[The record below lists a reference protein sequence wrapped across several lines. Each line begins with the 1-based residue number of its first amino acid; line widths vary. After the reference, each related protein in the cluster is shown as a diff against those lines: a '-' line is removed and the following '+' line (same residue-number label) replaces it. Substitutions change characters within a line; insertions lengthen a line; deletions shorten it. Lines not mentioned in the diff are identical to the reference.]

1 MFVKWLDVKICSGK
15 TFCYPSLAFSLLLI
29 FFQNYQRSGHFPL
42 SKSIISSTSP
52 PLIFFQNYQL
62 KNAEP
67 RPFSLLENR
76 HFSSSRPHLPP
87 SFPPVPPSPARPPSA
102 SDFPNFFKGSG
113 TLLYSK
119 YYYYKGAIRGS
130 KGPILRAL
138 RGDIGSD
145 AISVHF
151 TLLKATNGPF

>member
-102 SDFPNFFKGSG
+102 SDFPKFFKGSG
-113 TLLYSK
+113 TFSTVNVTATRGARTNIDRLQGRHWREAHLPPILLY
-119 YYYYKGAIRGS
+119 
-130 KGPILRAL
+130 
-138 RGDIGSD
+138 
-145 AISVHF
+145 
-151 TLLKATNGPF
+151 